1 MMRSEFLDGPTVARG
16 VSLPRPL
23 MDAAKERAW
32 RERRPFSRLV
42 RDALM
47 RYLTEVVEDQ
57 NDAKS
62 S

>member
-1 MMRSEFLDGPTVARG
+1 MMETQLLDGPAVARG

-23 MDAAKERAW
+23 MDAATERAW

-42 RDALM
+42 RDALVK
-47 RYLTEVVEDQ
+47 YLTEIVEDQ
-57 NDAKS
+57 NDAES